1 MARNHILKILVC
13 WTIAWA
19 ACGLLSAAEHH
30 GIVKFAG
37 LPVPGATITATMGDK
52 KLVAITDPQGLYTFA
67 DLADGV
73 WNVQVEMLCFATLTK
88 EVAIAPNAP
97 SPEWELKLLP
107 FDEIKAAAPPP
118 SPSANPP
125 TAGTPAAPPQ
135 TAGALTSPPP
145 TLVEKA
151 AAPKKGSKAA
161 IAAAAAS
168 AANSRPGFQRADL
181 NASGAPPRNQQPRA
195 STRPRRAPATPYS
208 STAA

>member
-1 MARNHILKILVC
+1 MARNHILNILVC

-19 ACGLLSAAEHH
+19 ACGLLSASEHH

-52 KLVAITDPQGLYTFA
+52 KLVAITDLQGLYAFA

-73 WNVQVEMLCFATLTK
+73 WNVQVEMLCFATLNK

-97 SPEWELKLLP
+97 SPEWELNLLP
-107 FDEIKAAAPPP
+107 FDEIKAAAPATPRGTPPPASTPARRRVPPPPASPPAAARQTAGPPP
-118 SPSANPP
+118 SPA
-125 TAGTPAAPPQ
+125 
-135 TAGALTSPPP
+135 P

-161 IAAAAAS
+161 
-168 AANSRPGFQRADL
+168 
-181 NASGAPPRNQQPRA
+181 SGAA
-195 STRPRRAPATPYS
+195 
-208 STAA
+208 

>member
-1 MARNHILKILVC
+1 MARNHILNILVR

-19 ACGLLSAAEHH
+19 ACGLLSASEHH

-52 KLVAITDPQGLYTFA
+52 KLVAITDPQGLYAFA

-73 WNVQVEMLCFATLTK
+73 WNVQVEMLCFATLNK

-97 SPEWELKLLP
+97 SPEWELNLLP
-107 FDEIKAAAPPP
+107 FDEIKAAAP
-118 SPSANPP
+118 
-125 TAGTPAAPPQ
+125 Q
-135 TAGALTSPPP
+135 TAGAPTSPAP

-161 IAAAAAS
+161 RGAAAAS

-181 NASGAPPRNQQPRA
+181 NASGAPP
-195 STRPRRAPATPYS
+195 APEPAG
-208 STAA
+208 AGNA